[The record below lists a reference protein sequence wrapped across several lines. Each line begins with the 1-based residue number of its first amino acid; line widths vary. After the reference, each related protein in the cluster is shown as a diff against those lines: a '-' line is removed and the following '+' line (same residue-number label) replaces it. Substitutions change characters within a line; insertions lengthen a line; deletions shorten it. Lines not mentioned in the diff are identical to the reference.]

1 MNFSINK
8 TLILFL
14 ILIIGVVFRLYNVT
28 FDNLWYDEI
37 ISFWVANPNNTF
49 SETKVFHDQ
58 IETTSI
64 VYNLILKTHFAIFG
78 YDVLTGRLLS
88 SFFGIFGIISII
100 YIDRS
105 LNKKN
110 NAYLFSSFLV
120 STNIFLIGY
129 SQELRNYTLW
139 FFITSLSLFFFIK
152 VIQNDKKRIYLL
164 ILLPILLFNVLI
176 HPFGLIIFF
185 AMSFYLFLELVFK
198 KNFCINTAI
207 IFLIIFLISVFYYYN
222 LFSITT
228 TTDSDYYWFM
238 KNPSLSFYSNFHFS
252 NYFGSRLVGGVF
264 LICFLYLIINNFREL
279 IKISHLRLFLIVV
292 VFSYLLPIVFGYL
305 FKPMLLP
312 RHTLWNLVPISL
324 LFSSLLFNFEKKK
337 IRYVIIF
344 LLSFLTIGN
353 HFTEKTIQQFYQDRK
368 PYKPEY
374 NKAIDYI
381 FNSGI
386 NKYSIKIEKMK
397 SDEASLLAIAN
408 YVNHINKEL
417 TLIRLDQPINDKSF
431 WFLCPLDIN
440 NNCELPKNIKENS
453 KILSEKQFNSI
464 VLRLI
469 KLNKTN

>member
-164 ILLPILLFNVLI
+164 ILLPILLFNALI

-198 KNFCINTAI
+198 KNFCVNTAI

-228 TTDSDYYWFM
+228 
-238 KNPSLSFYSNFHFS
+238 
-252 NYFGSRLVGGVF
+252 
-264 LICFLYLIINNFREL
+264 
-279 IKISHLRLFLIVV
+279 
-292 VFSYLLPIVFGYL
+292 
-305 FKPMLLP
+305 
-312 RHTLWNLVPISL
+312 
-324 LFSSLLFNFEKKK
+324 
-337 IRYVIIF
+337 
-344 LLSFLTIGN
+344 
-353 HFTEKTIQQFYQDRK
+353 
-368 PYKPEY
+368 
-374 NKAIDYI
+374 
-381 FNSGI
+381 
-386 NKYSIKIEKMK
+386 
-397 SDEASLLAIAN
+397 
-408 YVNHINKEL
+408 
-417 TLIRLDQPINDKSF
+417 
-431 WFLCPLDIN
+431 
-440 NNCELPKNIKENS
+440 
-453 KILSEKQFNSI
+453 
-464 VLRLI
+464 
-469 KLNKTN
+469 